1 MAKIE
6 ELAIAVLEYDSLLAR
21 TLVQVYYDLKL
32 ALTHIEKPVTEDSD
46 ILVTS
51 AALIEM
57 LSMRRGQNPPDWTK
71 DVGPLVHS
79 RFLLKAATS
88 MQRLRRLC
96 ETEAPE
102 PLRKRGLFAPPNFL
116 EFV

>member
-1 MAKIE
+1 MVKIE
-6 ELAIAVLEYDSLLAR
+6 DLATAVLEYDSLLAR
-21 TLVQVYYDLKL
+21 TLVQEYYDPKL
-32 ALTHIEKPVTEDSD
+32 ALAHIEKPVTEDRD

-57 LSMRRGQNPPDWTK
+57 LSMRRGQNPPAWTA
-71 DVGPLVHS
+71 DVGPLLHS
-79 RFLLKAATS
+79 RYLLKAAVS
-88 MQRLRRLC
+88 MQRLRRMC

>member
-6 ELAIAVLEYDSLLAR
+6 ELAIAVLEYDNLLAR
-21 TLVQVYYDLKL
+21 TLVQEYYDPRLTL
-32 ALTHIEKPVTEDSD
+32 AHISRPDTDNRD

-51 AALIEM
+51 AALLEL
-57 LSMRRGQNPPDWTK
+57 LSLRRGQNPPAWTA
-71 DVGPLVHS
+71 DVGPLLQS
-79 RFLLKAATS
+79 RYLLKAASS

>member
-6 ELAIAVLEYDSLLAR
+6 ELALAVLNYDSLLAR
-21 TLVQVYYDLKL
+21 SLIQAYYNSNLTLAD
-32 ALTHIEKPVTEDSD
+32 IPRPVTEDRD

-51 AALIEM
+51 AALIE
-57 LSMRRGQNPPDWTK
+57 LLAQRRKLNPPAWTAE
-71 DVGPLVHS
+71 VGPLQHS
-79 RFLLKAATS
+79 RYLLKAATS
-88 MQRLRRLC
+88 MQRLRLLC

>member
-6 ELAIAVLEYDSLLAR
+6 DLAMAVLEYDNLLAR
-21 TLVQVYYDLKL
+21 TLVQEYYDPHL
-32 ALTHIEKPVTEDSD
+32 ALAHIEKPVTEDRD

-51 AALIEM
+51 AALLEL
-57 LSMRRGQNPPDWTK
+57 LSLRRGQTPPAWTAG
-71 DVGPLVHS
+71 VGPLLHS
-79 RFLLKAATS
+79 RYLLKAAAS
-88 MQRLRRLC
+88 MQRLRRMC